1 MWFELLML
9 LTSFPEVGPIGDSIM
24 LEQVQIIKDNDVAKF
39 AVIPF
44 TEYLTLKEMLSDEE
58 KLADYLDYL
67 HVQKVKKESRKRIS
81 LEQVKKE
88 LALD

>member
-1 MWFELLML
+1 
-9 LTSFPEVGPIGDSIM
+9 M

-44 TEYLTLKEMLSDEE
+44 TEYLTLKEMLSDED